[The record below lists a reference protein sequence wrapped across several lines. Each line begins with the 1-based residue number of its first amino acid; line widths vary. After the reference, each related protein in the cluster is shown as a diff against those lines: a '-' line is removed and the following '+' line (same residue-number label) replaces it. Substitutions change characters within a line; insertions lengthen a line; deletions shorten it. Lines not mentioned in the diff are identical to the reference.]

1 MDLGIAILG
10 AGVAILFFC
19 GVPMAISVV
28 VGYFNKKENQR
39 KYGKS

>member
-1 MDLGIAILG
+1 MDLGVAILG

-19 GVPMAISVV
+19 GVPMTIAVV
-28 VGYFNKKENQR
+28 VKHFRKKENQR